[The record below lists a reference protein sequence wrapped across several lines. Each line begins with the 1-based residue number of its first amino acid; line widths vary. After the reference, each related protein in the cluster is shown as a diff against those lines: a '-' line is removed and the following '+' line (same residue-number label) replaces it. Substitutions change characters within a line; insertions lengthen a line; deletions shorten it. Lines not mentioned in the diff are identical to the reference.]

1 MGEGGEIFS
10 HFGKWVE
17 YFEHQKDVFEV
28 LSRMMSARERR
39 GCCSAGTFNFL
50 LPYSDR
56 LAWDIKVGLSFS

>member
-28 LSRMMSARERR
+28 LSRMMSARVRFVGERR
-39 GCCSAGTFNFL
+39 GCSVATFNFL

-56 LAWDIKVGLSFS
+56 TA